1 MINLL
6 IAEDDRV
13 IRKIIE
19 KTTKECDCNVFCAS
33 DGEEAYRIL
42 NNNNIQ
48 IAILDW
54 MLPGI
59 EGIELSRRIRSD
71 KEKNYTYIIL
81 LTSKKEQ
88 ADMIDG
94 FSAGV
99 DDYIT
104 KPFDTNDL
112 KARVKTGKRIIE
124 LQNQLIESQNR
135 LREQATHDGLTKLL
149 NRNAIFE
156 IIEMEFARALRNE
169 IPMGMIMIDIDHFK
183 RINDTY
189 GHQTGDD
196 ILQEVALRLKNGI
209 RPYDNIG
216 RYGGEEF
223 LVVLP
228 NCSIDQIEKVAERLR
243 FNISGKKFKTRIK
256 SLNASISMGI
266 TIAEYP
272 FDKSPDLLIKMIDE
286 ALYKAKEKGRNCWV
300 SAMPSNN
307 INIGGENAGKF
318 NFTNKQIN

>member
-19 KTTKECDCNVFCAS
+19 KSMKECGYNVFCVS

-42 NNNNIQ
+42 ENNNIQ

-135 LREQATHDGLTKLL
+135 LREQATHDGLTNLL

-156 IIEMEFARALRNE
+156 IIEMEFARALRDKS
-169 IPMGMIMIDIDHFK
+169 PMGMIMMDIDHFK
-183 RINDTY
+183 KINDTY

-228 NCSIDQIEKVAERLR
+228 NCSIDQMLKVADRLR
-243 FNISGKKFKTRIK
+243 LKISGKKFKTRTK
-256 SLNASISMGI
+256 SLDVSISMGI
-266 TIAEYP
+266 IVAEYP
-272 FDKSPDLLIKMIDE
+272 YDKSPELLIKVIDK
-286 ALYKAKEKGRNCWV
+286 ALYEAKDRGRNCWV
-300 SAMPSNN
+300 SATPSNN
-307 INIGGENAGKF
+307 NIGG
-318 NFTNKQIN
+318 